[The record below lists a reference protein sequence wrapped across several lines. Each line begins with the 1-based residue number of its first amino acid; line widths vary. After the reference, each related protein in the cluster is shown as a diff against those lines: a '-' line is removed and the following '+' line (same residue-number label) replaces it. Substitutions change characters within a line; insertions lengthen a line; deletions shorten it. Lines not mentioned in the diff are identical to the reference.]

1 MIMFDFV
8 QEKKRVVQIVLIL
21 IIITFGFF
29 GVDSYRKS
37 GGGDEPATVNGEKI
51 SQQEFDNALRQQQ
64 DRVREQAGANF
75 DPALFDKPEIKR
87 MILDSLVNQRL
98 LNSQARS
105 VGLTLSKKQL
115 QEIIG
120 GIEAFQKD
128 GKFDEQRYLSA
139 LSSQNMSPLI
149 FQARVI
155 DELSTRQLV
164 DAYVKNGYASQTSAD
179 NLIRLNEQQRVVSV
193 AQISP
198 DLFTGQVKVDDAAV
212 REYYEKNQKEFQTP
226 ERARVEYLIFSV
238 SALLSQVMVDDA
250 EIKKYYEEHQSEFS
264 TPELRKA
271 AHILIA
277 VDAKAS
283 DADKQA
289 AKTRAEQILQQ
300 VKQAPAQFAQ
310 LAQKHSQDPG
320 SAANGGDLGLFG
332 RGMMVKPFDEAV
344 FKLLVGE
351 VSGLVQSDFGFHIIK
366 LLAVK
371 GGKTQTLNEVKSTIA
386 QKLKSQKAN
395 DKFAELAE
403 KFSNTVYEQSDT
415 LKPAAEL
422 VKVPVQQV
430 AWLSKGQIAVSP
442 WTDKALQAVFSD
454 EVIKNK
460 RNTAAIEIAPNTL
473 LAARILEYKGE
484 SVSPLVEVA
493 AFIRQK
499 LQRQQA
505 QDLVIKQGKA
515 TLAQLQN
522 GETVSVVWKP
532 AQSVTRSQHAA
543 LDNEF
548 TRQIFQTNVARLPAY
563 AGMES
568 AQGGYMLARID
579 AVKEIESIDEA
590 KRARYM
596 QQLRQ
601 LTGEELLQAYIA
613 DTKKH
618 ASINIAPFV
627 TAEKVAD

>member
-1 MIMFDFV
+1 MFDFV
-8 QEKKRVVQIVLIL
+8 QEKKRVVQIVLFL

-29 GVDSYRKS
+29 GVDSYRNS
-37 GGGDEPATVNGEKI
+37 GGGDAPATVNGEKI

-98 LNSQARS
+98 LSSQARS

-128 GKFDEQRYLSA
+128 GNFDKQRYESA
-139 LSSQNMSPLI
+139 LSSQNMSPLV
-149 FQARVI
+149 FESRVR

-164 DAYVKNGYASQTSAD
+164 DAYVKNGYASQTGAD

-198 DLFTGQVKVDDAAV
+198 DLFTGQVKVDEAAV
-212 REYYEKNQKEFQTP
+212 KEYYEKNQKEFQTP

-238 SALLSQVMVDDA
+238 SALLSQVVVDDA
-250 EIKKYYEEHQSEFS
+250 EIKKYYEEHQSEFG

-289 AKTRAEQILQQ
+289 AKVKAEQILQQ

-310 LAQKHSQDPG
+310 LAQKYSQDPG
-320 SAANGGDLGLFG
+320 SAANGGDLGMFG
-332 RGMMVKPFDEAV
+332 RGMMVKPFDDAV

-351 VSGLVQSDFGFHIIK
+351 VSDLVQSDFGFHIIK

-371 GGKTQTLNEVKSTIA
+371 GGKTQALNEVKGTIA
-386 QKLKSQKAN
+386 QKLKTQKAN
-395 DKFAELAE
+395 DKYAELAE

-422 VKVPVQQV
+422 VKIPVQQV
-430 AWLSKGQIAVSP
+430 AWLSKGQIGVSP

-473 LAARILEYKGE
+473 LAARILEHKAE
-484 SVSPLVEVA
+484 SISPLVEVA
-493 AFIRQK
+493 ATIRQK

-505 QDLVIKQGKA
+505 QELVVKQGKA
-515 TLAQLQN
+515 MLAQLQH
-522 GETVSVVWKP
+522 GETVSVKWKP
-532 AQSVTRSQHAA
+532 AQSVTRSQHTA

-548 TRQIFQTNVARLPAY
+548 ARQIFQTNVGKLPAY
-563 AGMES
+563 AGMED

-579 AVKEIESIDEA
+579 SVKEVESIDES
-590 KRARYM
+590 KRARYI
-596 QQLRQ
+596 QQLSQ
-601 LTGEELLQAYIA
+601 MTGEELLQAYIA

-618 ASINIAPFV
+618 ASISFAPFIA
-627 TAEKVAD
+627 AEKSN